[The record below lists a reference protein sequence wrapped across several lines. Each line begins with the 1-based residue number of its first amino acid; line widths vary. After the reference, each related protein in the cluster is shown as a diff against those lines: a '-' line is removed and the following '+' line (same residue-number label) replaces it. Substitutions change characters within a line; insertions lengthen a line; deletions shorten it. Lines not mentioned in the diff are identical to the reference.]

1 MLYPPSTHPVPLDS
15 NSDADQALIEKLHA
29 TLGDFFAERVI
40 GDGAWARG
48 ILADDASVL
57 L

>member
-1 MLYPPSTHPVPLDS
+1 MLYPPSTHPVPLDP
-15 NSDADQALIEKLHA
+15 NSDADRALIEKLHA